1 MKKVDFVTVTA
12 DVDVYLDE
20 YLDEFLN
27 LASDEDLIEEIE
39 RRGHKVYKKESY
51 IIPFGEQPIRYDNPA
66 DLKRHLCDIL
76 NVGYYIS
83 DKELINELK
92 IKLQ

>member
-1 MKKVDFVTVTA
+1 MSKVDFITVTV
-12 DVDVYLDE
+12 DVDVDE
-20 YLDEFLN
+20 YLDEFLE
-27 LASDEDLIEEIE
+27 LASDEDLVEEIE
-39 RRGHKVYKKESY
+39 KRGHKVYKKESY
-51 IIPFGEQPIRYDNPA
+51 IIPFGEQPIRYDNPT

-83 DKELINELK
+83 DKDLINELI

>member
-1 MKKVDFVTVTA
+1 MKKVDFVTVAA

-20 YLDEFLN
+20 YLDEFLD

-39 RRGHKVYKKESY
+39 RRGHKVYKKGSY

-66 DLKRHLCDIL
+66 DLKRHLCDIV

-83 DKELINELK
+83 DEELINELK
-92 IKLQ
+92 RKL

>member
-1 MKKVDFVTVTA
+1 MKKVDFITVTA

-20 YLDEFLN
+20 YLDEFLD

-39 RRGHKVYKKESY
+39 KRGYEVYKKESY
-51 IIPFGEQPIRYDNPA
+51 IIPFGEQPIGYDNPA
-66 DLKRHLCDIL
+66 DLKRHLCDIV

-83 DKELINELK
+83 DEELINELK
-92 IKLQ
+92 RKL